1 MNRGCCSEK
10 YILYSLKWFVGAL
23 LILAI
28 GCGGGSVAPNANSSS
43 NPPANAADP
52 GMSSGGSSS
61 GSSSGA
67 ANPGGSSGSGTSQST
82 GFLYVGLDDG
92 FSMWSNIAHTGHAS
106 IAGFAISGDG
116 SLQATTGS
124 PYAGP
129 AEALAANSAA
139 STLYAASGSNINVDR
154 INSDGSLTTTATLN
168 SQPLT
173 PTLGIYNDLSFNLA
187 AQFLYAIVLHGAGDN
202 FFEIYKSGSDGS
214 LASAGSQQASVTTL
228 HLSFT
233 PDGARAYEGFC
244 YHLDGEIFGYTS
256 GSDGKLTAFNTK
268 AIVSNLGTSS
278 FPACPIALSIG
289 PDGSRIVTQL
299 NAVSGSAAALAV
311 YGINPDGTLTQQG
324 SPFPTSAPGSDVS
337 WDASGR
343 YVAVAAK
350 DGLWIYSLSGSTATP
365 IGGAPLVS
373 GPMDHVAFNK
383 SGTLLFAT
391 SASSQNLYAF
401 AFNSTAG
408 TAVPAPGSPHNMS
421 LSPYEVAVSER

>member
-1 MNRGCCSEK
+1 MNCRCCSEK

-43 NPPANAADP
+43 NSPASAADP

-61 GSSSGA
+61 GA
-67 ANPGGSSGSGTSQST
+67 ANPGGSTGSGTSS

-106 IAGFAISGDG
+106 IAGFAIAGDG

-129 AEALAANSAA
+129 AETLAANSAA
-139 STLYAASGSNINVDR
+139 SSLYAASGSNINVDR

-173 PTLGIYNDLSFNLA
+173 PTLGIYTDLSFNPA
-187 AQFLYAIVLHGAGDN
+187 AQFLYAIVLHGSGDN

-214 LASAGSQQASVTTL
+214 LTSAGSQQASVTTL

-244 YHLDGEIFGYTS
+244 YHLDSEIFGYTS

-268 AIVSNLGTSS
+268 AVVSNLGTSS
-278 FPACPIALSIG
+278 FPACPIALSISA
-289 PDGSRIVTQL
+289 DGSRIVTQL

-311 YGINPDGTLTQQG
+311 YSINSDGTLTEQG
-324 SPFPTSAPGSDVS
+324 APFPTTAQGSDVS

-350 DGLWIYSLSGSTATP
+350 DGLWIYSLNGSTATP
-365 IGGAPLVS
+365 VGGAPLVS
-373 GPMDHVAFNK
+373 GPTDHVGFNK
-383 SGTLLFAT
+383 AGTLLFAT
-391 SASSQNLYAF
+391 SASSQNLYVF
-401 AFNSTAG
+401 AFNSSAG
-408 TAVPAPGSPHNMS
+408 TATPAPGSPHNMS
-421 LSPYEVAVSER
+421 LPPYEVAVSER